1 MITVKKLSTL
11 KERTRLRKI
20 SMILHEAAVACK
32 NNQPV
37 DMDYIEEV
45 LSLISVSLSEPR
57 QPRQPRRTREP
68 RQPRRTREPEELA
81 FFLEDQSQALLA
93 KLGAEPSD
101 WDFTDQSG
109 ALDETQRIVQDKV
122 LVLDRIRSPYN
133 VGAIF
138 RSAEAFGVSKIILV
152 DGTASPEHVRALR
165 TSRGTKAVIQWSFM
179 SESDVVSFLETYD
192 PQKVIALELGG
203 VSINEF
209 TFPSS
214 GVAVLGSEEF
224 GISPAVLSC
233 CKSRVSIPM
242 GGAKGSLNVSVAA
255 GILLQRWF

>member
-152 DGTASPEHVRALR
+152 EGTASPEHVRALR
-165 TSRGTKAVIQWSFM
+165 TSRGTTAVIPWSFM
-179 SESDVVSFLETYD
+179 SEKDVVSFLETYD
-192 PQKVIALELGG
+192 PQNVIALELGG
-203 VSINEF
+203 ISINEF
-209 TFPSS
+209 SFPSS

-224 GISPAVLSC
+224 GISSAVLSC